1 MKKSLFTDKDVIF
14 STLFVFAFIGLL
26 KFSFVHIPHLDPI
39 YAAFQDYEFSDLVYR
54 HRAETA
60 TVDPESK
67 VVVVEIGDTREE
79 IARQLQIINTYKPR
93 VVGLDAFFLQPKDQ
107 FTDSLLYTAMAATP
121 NMLFGSYLQV
131 MQYKEGHTELV
142 EHIESSS
149 LFTNAAPNCY
159 VNFVGEENKTI
170 RLFSPAMKIEDEE
183 VNSFA
188 TGLAK
193 KYSLNKYEELAA
205 RNKPVE
211 YINYRKPAS
220 AYITF
225 SKTDITEDNSAL
237 EILKDKIVLVGSVNP
252 NDLSDLHF
260 SPMNPRGAGRSKPDM
275 PGVYIH
281 ANTIEMILNGDY
293 VNKIPDWVVFI
304 FSVLFTYLTIVLYTY
319 YYVEKHIWFHL
330 VAKLFQFA
338 LFFLFLYLE
347 VILLDKGNLR
357 FSDKIILVPIVLA
370 VDLLYFYDAFVK
382 WLHNRFGYQTYFMKG
397 H

>member
-1 MKKSLFTDKDVIF
+1 MKKNLFTDKDVIL
-14 STLFVFAFIGLL
+14 STIFVFAFIGLL
-26 KFSFVHIPHLDPI
+26 KLSFVHIPHMDPI

-60 TVDPESK
+60 NIDPDGK
-67 VVVVEIGDTREE
+67 VVVVEIGDNRDE
-79 IARQLQIINTYKPR
+79 IANQLRIINTYKPR

-121 NMLFGSYLQV
+121 NLLFGSYLQV
-131 MQYKEGHTELV
+131 KQHKQGQQELV
-142 EHIESSS
+142 EHVESNS
-149 LFTNAAPNCY
+149 LFTNAAPNSY

-170 RLFSPAMKIEDEE
+170 RMFSPYMKIEDEE

-188 TGLAK
+188 TGLVK
-193 KYSLNKYEELAA
+193 KYSLDKYDQLSARGNK
-205 RNKPVE
+205 VE
-211 YINYRKPAS
+211 YINYRKPQS
-220 AYITF
+220 AYITL
-225 SKTDITEDNSAL
+225 SKADIVEGNAAL
-237 EILKDKIVLVGSVNP
+237 EILKDKIVLIGSTNP

-260 SPMNPRGAGRSKPDM
+260 TPMNERGAGRSKPDM
-275 PGVYIH
+275 PGVFIH
-281 ANTIEMILNGDY
+281 ANTIEMILKGDY
-293 VNKIPDWVVFI
+293 VNKIPDWVMLV

-347 VILLDKGNLR
+347 VILLDKANLR

-382 WLHNRFGYQTYFMKG
+382 WLHNRFGYHTYFLKG